1 MKAGEPVIPFY
12 PLADVI
18 GAAPLLETYGENI
31 KIKNKTE
38 QESYW
43 EDKNASSWSIS
54 GGDAAWFKMHFYYPL
69 LVDFWWP
76 LNKKVQ
82 TIDPKNSSKTLD
94 AKQPELGGF
103 SISSPM
109 IMIPISRPRQMVSM
123 TRFQR

>member
-1 MKAGEPVIPFY
+1 M
-12 PLADVI
+12 
-18 GAAPLLETYGENI
+18 LLLCLKLTEDI

-82 TIDPKNSSKTLD
+82 TIDPKIL
-94 AKQPELGGF
+94 AKHLMLSNLSLEGL
-103 SISSPM
+103 
-109 IMIPISRPRQMVSM
+109 
-123 TRFQR
+123 